1 MKYNFLRFPGG
12 KVKAVTFSY
21 DDGSKDDVRFL
32 DVINKYNLKCTFNL
46 VGELVESEERLT
58 KDYIK
63 ENILAKGH
71 EIAVHGYY
79 HRAQNKIRPIEGIRD
94 ILDCRILLERE
105 FGIIVRGMAFPDT
118 AVNRFQEPEA
128 FKRVK
133 KYIEDLD
140 IAYVRSAGGDNDKF
154 KLPDEWYNW
163 MPTAHHDNPQIFEYM
178 EKFINLDVSK
188 LYISMRTPKL
198 FYVWGHS
205 FEFERNQNW
214 EHLDEIC
221 QKISGKDDIWYAT
234 NMEIYEYVQAY
245 NSLVYSADGT
255 VIHNPTLFDIWFD
268 IDEALYFIKSGE
280 TITLSL

>member
-12 KVKAVTFSY
+12 KAKAVTFSY

-46 VGELVESEERLT
+46 VGELVENEAGLSKEF
-58 KDYIK
+58 IK
-63 ENILAKGH
+63 ENILSKGH
-71 EIAVHGYY
+71 EIAVHGYC

-105 FGIIVRGMAFPDT
+105 FGIIIRGMAFPDT

-128 FKRVK
+128 YKRVK

-140 IAYVRSAGGDNDKF
+140 IAYVRSGGGDNDKF
-154 KLPDEWYNW
+154 KLPEEWHNW
-163 MPTAHHDNPQIFEYM
+163 MPTVHHDNPRIFEYM

-255 VIHNPTLFDIWFD
+255 IVYNPTLFDIWFD
-268 IDEALYFIKSGE
+268 IDGTMYFIKSGE

>member
-12 KVKAVTFSY
+12 KAKAVTFSY

-46 VGELVESEERLT
+46 VGELVENEAGLS
-58 KDYIK
+58 KDFIK
-63 ENILAKGH
+63 ENILSKGH
-71 EIAVHGYY
+71 EIAVHGYC
-79 HRAQNKIRPIEGIRD
+79 HRGQNKIRSIEGIRD

-128 FKRVK
+128 YKRVK

-140 IAYVRSAGGDNDKF
+140 IAYVRSGGGDNDKF
-154 KLPDEWYNW
+154 KLPEEWHNW
-163 MPTAHHDNPQIFEYM
+163 MPTVHHDNPRIFEYM

-255 VIHNPTLFDIWFD
+255 IVYNPTLFDIWFD
-268 IDEALYFIKSGE
+268 IDGTMYFIKSGE

>member
-12 KVKAVTFSY
+12 KAKAVTFSY

-71 EIAVHGYY
+71 EIAVHGYC

-105 FGIIVRGMAFPDT
+105 FGIIIRGMVFPDT

-128 FKRVK
+128 YKRVK
-133 KYIEDLD
+133 KYVEDLD

-154 KLPDEWYNW
+154 NLPEEWHNW
-163 MPTAHHDNPQIFEYM
+163 MPTVHHDNPRIFEYM
-178 EKFINLDVSK
+178 EKFTNLDVSK

-255 VIHNPTLFDIWFD
+255 IVYNPTLFDIWFD
-268 IDEALYFIKSGE
+268 IDGTMYFIKSGE

>member
-12 KVKAVTFSY
+12 KAKAVTFSY

-71 EIAVHGYY
+71 EIAVHGYC

-105 FGIIVRGMAFPDT
+105 FGIIIRGMAFPDT

-128 FKRVK
+128 YKRVK

-154 KLPDEWYNW
+154 NLPEEWHNW
-163 MPTAHHDNPQIFEYM
+163 MPTVHHDNPQIFEYM

-255 VIHNPTLFDIWFD
+255 IVYNPTLFDIWFD
-268 IDEALYFIKSGE
+268 IDGTMYFIKSGE